1 MTERTFTVT
10 TNADGVSTF
19 TLNGPVTDGLD
30 EDLQLAVIERID
42 NGSYRIIL
50 DFTNCGKINSKI
62 LRVVSW
68 ASEIIINNEG
78 RLVLA
83 GLTPENFEIFDN
95 VGMEELAEMVPDM
108 EFAMALFQE

>member
-1 MTERTFTVT
+1 MGDKSFSVT
-10 TNADGVSTF
+10 TNNDGVSTF
-19 TLNGPVTDGLD
+19 TLNGPINEGMD
-30 EDLQLAVIERID
+30 EDLQLALIGRFD

-50 DFTNCGKINSKI
+50 DFTNCEKINSKI
-62 LRVVSW
+62 LKVISW
-68 ASEIIINNEG
+68 ASEIIVNNEG

-83 GLTPENFEIFDN
+83 GLTPVNFEIFDF

>member
-1 MTERTFTVT
+1 MAERNFTVE
-10 TNADGVSTF
+10 TNNDGVSTF
-19 TLNGPVTDGLD
+19 TLKGPVEPGMD
-30 EDLQLAVIERID
+30 EELQLAIIERID
-42 NGSYRIIL
+42 NGSFRIIL

-62 LRVVSW
+62 LKIVSW
-68 ASEIIINNEG
+68 ASEIIINNDG

-83 GLTPENFEIFDN
+83 GLTPENFEIFDF